1 MKTITSRIVLFFTV
15 LTIALPVKA
24 ADPVSFPD
32 LDGFIK
38 KTDFPVYDPDNLWE
52 YINGGAYTYV
62 NYQFVD
68 LHIAEYTKDGLMIKA
83 EIYHHKNNVYAY
95 GMYTQERAP
104 DYSFVDIGIE
114 GYAENTLVNF
124 VKGPYYVKIICNDGT
139 DSTKPVLIK
148 LAKMVEKELK
158 GTTSVPELFNKFP
171 AEGRIPHSDSF
182 IATEFLGYGFM
193 PGTYV
198 VPYEIGGKKLR
209 LFLTQADDAGKVT
222 EKLKDKAGST
232 KKIKKGILMLK
243 DPYNGN
249 IIIKR
254 VDNIIYGCTEEC
266 DMELFKKFA
275 GQ

>member
-1 MKTITSRIVLFFTV
+1 
-15 LTIALPVKA
+15 
-24 ADPVSFPD
+24 
-32 LDGFIK
+32 
-38 KTDFPVYDPDNLWE
+38 
-52 YINGGAYTYV
+52 
-62 NYQFVD
+62 
-68 LHIAEYTKDGLMIKA
+68 
-83 EIYHHKNNVYAY
+83 
-95 GMYTQERAP
+95 
-104 DYSFVDIGIE
+104 
-114 GYAENTLVNF
+114 
-124 VKGPYYVKIICNDGT
+124 
-139 DSTKPVLIK
+139 
-148 LAKMVEKELK
+148 
-158 GTTSVPELFNKFP
+158 
-171 AEGRIPHSDSF
+171 
-182 IATEFLGYGFM
+182 M

-209 LFLTQADDAGKVT
+209 MFLTQAEDAGKVT